1 MGGRGSGRRSG
12 YCGKPETNDSMPLDI
27 RKLARAGVLMP
38 GLSFS
43 WQWLVNNRQVAGI
56 SIRVDLHRYS
66 MVLAYRVKSTG
77 ELVEQRVHTQTSAC
91 HLGGERR
98 WFTCPRC
105 NKRVAVLYAPG
116 KYFACRNCYGLGY
129 TTQKEGAGDRAA
141 SRAEKLRKRL
151 GWEAGIL
158 NGNGGRPKGM
168 HLTTYEQLERRH
180 DELVQ
185 VSLHD
190 IALKFGFLHK
200 VLSS

>member
-1 MGGRGSGRRSG
+1 MGGRGSGRRSS

-43 WQWLVNNRQVAGI
+43 WQWLVNDRKVAGI
-56 SIRVDLHRYS
+56 SIRVDWHHSL
-66 MVLAYRVKSTG
+66 VLAYRVKSTG

-98 WFTCPRC
+98 WFTCPQC
-105 NKRVAVLYAPG
+105 TKRVAVLYAPG
-116 KYFACRNCYGLGY
+116 KYFACRNCYGLGF

-168 HLTTYEQLERRH
+168 HLATYERLERRH
-180 DELVQ
+180 DALVQ

-200 VLSS
+200 VLNS

>member
-1 MGGRGSGRRSG
+1 MGGRGSGRRSS

-43 WQWLVNNRQVAGI
+43 WQWLVNDRKVAGI
-56 SIRVDLHRYS
+56 SIRVDWHHSL
-66 MVLAYRVKSTG
+66 VLAYRVKSTG

>member
-1 MGGRGSGRRSG
+1 MGGRGSGRRSS

-43 WQWLVNNRQVAGI
+43 WQWLVNDRQVAGI
-56 SIRVDLHRYS
+56 SIRVDLHHS
-66 MVLAYRVKSTG
+66 LVLAYRVKSTG